1 MAKVCDICGKQSG
14 VGNKISHAHNLTK
27 RHWLPNL
34 RRVRA
39 VVDGRVTNLNVCTKC
54 IKAGKVMKAPH
65 KERIRAK
72 AAPMPV
78 THAEETVTAMP
89 TAEVAAI

>member
-14 VGNKISHAHNLTK
+14 VGNTISHAHNLTK
-27 RHWLPNL
+27 RRWLPNL

-39 VVDGRVTNLNVCTKC
+39 VVDGRATHLNVCTKC

-72 AAPMPV
+72 AAPV
-78 THAEETVTAMP
+78 IVVEEPATAMP
-89 TAEVAAI
+89 STEVAAI